1 MMTFKQ
7 LEAVYWV
14 TRLGGFSQA
23 ANKLHT
29 TQSAI
34 SKRVQELETLFNVAL
49 FDRSQRSSRLTEK
62 GEEMYL
68 VAQRLLEQRDEAAQ
82 RFATSKEPA
91 RRLRIGVTELTAM
104 TWLPRLVELV
114 RMHHPRVVLEPD
126 VDMSMML
133 RDKLLAS
140 ELDAIFVPD
149 ACGDERFVMKRLGSV
164 ENAWMC
170 KPGLFDGYRIRR
182 LHDLSSHTFLTQG
195 DKSGTG
201 VLYNEWLDAVKM
213 HPTNTIVC
221 NSLLAIIGMTVS
233 GLGFSY
239 LPRLSLEPM
248 LQADYLQIL
257 KVTPAL
263 PKTHYVAAYKSEQ
276 RSTLISSIVLL
287 AQECCDFS
295 RVLQTSAGSAWP
307 ATP

>member
-14 TRLGGFSQA
+14 TRLGSFSQA
-23 ANKLHT
+23 AAKLHT

-34 SKRVQELETLFNVAL
+34 SKRVQELESLFSVEL
-49 FDRSQRSSRLTEK
+49 FDRTQRTSRLTEK

-68 VAQRLLEQRDEAAQ
+68 VAKRLLEQRDEAPAH
-82 RFATSKEPA
+82 FTSSQEVV

-114 RMHHPRVVLEPD
+114 RTHHPKVILEPD
-126 VDMSMML
+126 VDMSVML
-133 RDKLLAS
+133 RDKLLAN
-140 ELDAIFVPD
+140 EVDVIFIPD
-149 ACGDERFVMKRLGSV
+149 ACGDERFTMKRLGSV

-170 KPGLFDGYRIRR
+170 KPHLFDGFKIRR

-201 VLYNEWLDAVKM
+201 VIYNEWLDAVNM
-213 HPTNTIVC
+213 RPTNIIVC

-239 LPRLSLEPM
+239 LPRESLEP
-248 LQADYLQIL
+248 LIQADYLQVL
-257 KVTPAL
+257 KVTPPL
-263 PKTHYVAAYKSEQ
+263 PKMNYVAAYKSEQ

-295 RVLQTSAGSAWP
+295 RVLQKS
-307 ATP
+307 

>member
-7 LEAVYWV
+7 LEAVFWV
-14 TRLGGFSQA
+14 TQLGGFSQA
-23 ANKLHT
+23 ADKLHT

-34 SKRVQELETLFNVAL
+34 SKRVQELETLLNTPL
-49 FDRSQRSSRLTEK
+49 FDRSQRTSRLTEK
-62 GEEMYL
+62 GEEMYI
-68 VAQRLLEQRDEAAQ
+68 VAKRLLEQRDAAMAQ
-82 RFATSKEPA
+82 FASSQEVV

-104 TWLPRLVELV
+104 TWLPKLVDLV
-114 RMHHPRVVLEPD
+114 QTHHPKVVLEPD

-133 RDKLLAS
+133 RDKLLAN
-140 ELDAIFVPD
+140 EVDVIFVPD
-149 ACGDERFVMKRLGSV
+149 SCKDERFTMKRLGVV

-170 KPGLFDGYRIRR
+170 KPGSFDGMKIRR
-182 LHDLSSHTFLTQG
+182 LHDLSAHTFLTQG

-201 VLYNEWLDAVKM
+201 VLYNQWLNSVRM

-239 LPRLSLEPM
+239 LPKQCVEPM
-248 LQADYLQIL
+248 IQANYLEVL
-257 KVTPAL
+257 KITPTL
-263 PKTHYVAAYKSEQ
+263 PKTNYVAAFKSDH

-295 RVLQTSAGSAWP
+295 RALQTA
-307 ATP
+307 

>member
-7 LEAVYWV
+7 LEAIYWV
-14 TRLGGFSQA
+14 TQLGGFSQA
-23 ANKLHT
+23 ADKLHT

-34 SKRVQELETLFNVAL
+34 SKRVQELETLFGTPL
-49 FDRSQRSSRLTEK
+49 FDRTQRTSRLTEK
-62 GEEMYL
+62 GEEMYI
-68 VAQRLLEQRDEAAQ
+68 VSKRLLEQRDAAVNQ
-82 RFATSKEPA
+82 FISSQEVV

-104 TWLPRLVELV
+104 TWLPRLVDLV
-114 RMHHPRVVLEPD
+114 QTHHPKVVLEPD

-133 RDKLLAS
+133 RDKLLAN
-140 ELDAIFVPD
+140 EVDVIFVPD
-149 ACGDERFVMKRLGSV
+149 SCKDERFTMKRLGVV

-170 KPGLFDGYRIRR
+170 KPGSFDGMKIKR

-201 VLYNEWLDAVKM
+201 VLYNQWLNSVGM
-213 HPTNTIVC
+213 HPTGTIVC

-239 LPRLSLEPM
+239 LPKQCLEPM
-248 LQADYLQIL
+248 IQSNFLQVL
-257 KVTPAL
+257 KITPAL
-263 PKTHYVAAYKSEQ
+263 PKTNYVAAYKSDH
-276 RSTLISSIVLL
+276 RSTLISSIVLM

-295 RVLQTSAGSAWP
+295 RVLQT
-307 ATP
+307 T

>member
-7 LEAVYWV
+7 LEAIYWV
-14 TRLGGFSQA
+14 TQLGGFSQA
-23 ANKLHT
+23 AAKLHT

-34 SKRVQELETLFNVAL
+34 SKRVQELEALFATPL
-49 FDRSQRSSRLTEK
+49 FDRTQRTSRLTEK
-62 GEEMYL
+62 GEEMYV
-68 VAQRLLEQRDEAAQ
+68 VAKRLLEQRDAAMSQ
-82 RFATSKEPA
+82 FSSSQEVV

-114 RMHHPRVVLEPD
+114 REHHPKVVLEPD

-133 RDKLLAS
+133 RDKLLAN
-140 ELDAIFVPD
+140 EVDVAFVPD
-149 ACGDERFVMKRLGSV
+149 TCKDERFTLKRLGVV

-170 KPGLFDGYRIRR
+170 KPGTFDGQQVRR
-182 LHDLSSHTFLTQG
+182 LHDLSTHTFLTQG

-201 VLYNEWLDAVKM
+201 VLYNQWLGSVNM
-213 HPTNTIVC
+213 QPTNTIVC

-239 LPRLSLEPM
+239 LPKQCVEPLLQGRYLE
-248 LQADYLQIL
+248 QL

-263 PKTHYVAAYKSEQ
+263 PKTHYVAAYKSDQ
-276 RSTLISSIVLL
+276 RSTLISSIVRL

-295 RVLQTSAGSAWP
+295 RAFQISDP
-307 ATP
+307 RNMPR

>member
-7 LEAVYWV
+7 LEAIYWV
-14 TRLGGFSQA
+14 TQLGGFSQA
-23 ANKLHT
+23 AAKLHT

-34 SKRVQELETLFNVAL
+34 SKRVQELEALFATPL
-49 FDRSQRSSRLTEK
+49 FDRTQRTSRLTEK
-62 GEEMYL
+62 GEEMYV
-68 VAQRLLEQRDEAAQ
+68 VARRLLEQRDAAMHQ
-82 RFATSKEPA
+82 FASSQEVV

-114 RMHHPRVVLEPD
+114 REHHPKVVLEPD
-126 VDMSMML
+126 VDLSMML
-133 RDKLLAS
+133 RDKLLAN
-140 ELDAIFVPD
+140 EVDVAFVPD
-149 ACGDERFVMKRLGSV
+149 TCQDERFTLKRLGVV

-170 KPGLFDGYRIRR
+170 KPGTFDGVKVRR

-201 VLYNEWLDAVKM
+201 VLYNQWLGSVNM
-213 HPTNTIVC
+213 QPTNTIVC

-239 LPRLSLEPM
+239 LPRQCVEPLLHANYLE
-248 LQADYLQIL
+248 LL

-263 PKTHYVAAYKSEQ
+263 PKTHYVAAYKSDQ
-276 RSTLISSIVLL
+276 RSTLISSIVRL

-295 RVLQTSAGSAWP
+295 RAFQISDTRGAGR
-307 ATP
+307 

>member
-14 TRLGGFSQA
+14 TRLGSFSQA
-23 ANKLHT
+23 AAKLHT

-34 SKRVQELETLFNVAL
+34 SKRVQELESLFNVEL
-49 FDRSQRSSRLTEK
+49 FDRTQRTSRLTEK
-62 GEEMYL
+62 GEEMYM
-68 VAQRLLEQRDEAAQ
+68 VAKRLLEQRDEAAA
-82 RFATSKEPA
+82 RFISSQEVV

-114 RMHHPRVVLEPD
+114 RAHHPRVVLEPD
-126 VDMSMML
+126 VDMSIML
-133 RDKLLAS
+133 RDKLLAN
-140 ELDAIFVPD
+140 EVDVIFVPD
-149 ACGDERFVMKRLGSV
+149 ACGDERFTMKRLGTV

-170 KPGLFDGYRIRR
+170 KPQLFDGCKIRR
-182 LHDLSSHTFLTQG
+182 LQDLSSHTFLTQG

-201 VLYNEWLDAVKM
+201 VIYNEWLDAVNM
-213 HPTNTIVC
+213 HPTNIIVS

-239 LPRLSLEPM
+239 LPRQSLEP
-248 LQADYLQIL
+248 LIQANYLQVL
-257 KVTPAL
+257 KVTPTL
-263 PKTHYVAAYKSEQ
+263 PKMNYVAAYKSDQ
-276 RSTLISSIVLL
+276 RSTLVSSIVLL

-295 RVLQTSAGSAWP
+295 RVLQTG
-307 ATP
+307 

>member
-7 LEAVYWV
+7 LEAIYWV
-14 TRLGGFSQA
+14 TQLGGFSQA
-23 ANKLHT
+23 AAKLHT

-34 SKRVQELETLFNVAL
+34 SKRVQELEALFATPL
-49 FDRSQRSSRLTEK
+49 FDRTQRTSRLTEK
-62 GEEMYL
+62 GEEMYV
-68 VAQRLLEQRDEAAQ
+68 VAKRLLEQRDAAMSQ
-82 RFATSKEPA
+82 FNSSQEVV

-114 RMHHPRVVLEPD
+114 REHHPKVVLEPD
-126 VDMSMML
+126 VDLSMML
-133 RDKLLAS
+133 RDKLLAN
-140 ELDAIFVPD
+140 EVDVAFVPD
-149 ACGDERFVMKRLGSV
+149 TCQDERFTLKRLGVV

-170 KPGLFDGYRIRR
+170 KPGTFDGVKVRR

-201 VLYNEWLDAVKM
+201 VLYNQWLGSVNM
-213 HPTNTIVC
+213 QPTNTIVC

-239 LPRLSLEPM
+239 LPRQCVEPLLHANYLE
-248 LQADYLQIL
+248 LL

-263 PKTHYVAAYKSEQ
+263 PKTHYVAAYKSDQ
-276 RSTLISSIVLL
+276 RSTLISSIVRL

-295 RVLQTSAGSAWP
+295 RAFQIRDTRGGGR
-307 ATP
+307 

>member
-14 TRLGGFSQA
+14 TRLGSFSQA
-23 ANKLHT
+23 AAKLHT

-34 SKRVQELETLFNVAL
+34 SKRVQELESLFSVEL
-49 FDRSQRSSRLTEK
+49 FDRTQRTSRLTEK
-62 GEEMYL
+62 GEEMYM
-68 VAQRLLEQRDEAAQ
+68 VAKRLLEQRDEAAAQ
-82 RFATSKEPA
+82 FTSSQEVV

-114 RMHHPRVVLEPD
+114 RTHHPHVILEPD
-126 VDMSMML
+126 VDMSVML
-133 RDKLLAS
+133 RDKLLAN
-140 ELDAIFVPD
+140 EVDVIFVPD
-149 ACGDERFVMKRLGSV
+149 ACGDERFTMKRLGSV

-170 KPGLFDGYRIRR
+170 KPHLFDGCKIRR

-201 VLYNEWLDAVKM
+201 VIYNEWLDAVNM
-213 HPTNTIVC
+213 HPTNIIVC

-239 LPRLSLEPM
+239 LPRESLEP
-248 LQADYLQIL
+248 LIQADYLQVL
-257 KVTPAL
+257 KVTPPL
-263 PKTHYVAAYKSEQ
+263 PKMNYVAAYKSEQ

-295 RVLQTSAGSAWP
+295 RVLQKS
-307 ATP
+307 

>member
-14 TRLGGFSQA
+14 TRLGSFSQA
-23 ANKLHT
+23 AAKLHT

-34 SKRVQELETLFNVAL
+34 SKRVQELESLFSVEL
-49 FDRSQRSSRLTEK
+49 FDRTQRTSRLTEK

-68 VAQRLLEQRDEAAQ
+68 VAKRLLEQRDEAAAQ
-82 RFATSKEPA
+82 FTSSQEVV

-114 RMHHPRVVLEPD
+114 RTHHPKVILEPD
-126 VDMSMML
+126 VDMSVML
-133 RDKLLAS
+133 RDKLLAN
-140 ELDAIFVPD
+140 EVDVIFIPD
-149 ACGDERFVMKRLGSV
+149 ACGDERFTMKRLGSV

-170 KPGLFDGYRIRR
+170 KPHLFDGFKIRR

-201 VLYNEWLDAVKM
+201 VIYNEWLDAVNM
-213 HPTNTIVC
+213 RPTNIIVC

-239 LPRLSLEPM
+239 LPRESLEP
-248 LQADYLQIL
+248 LIQADYLQVL
-257 KVTPAL
+257 KVTPPL
-263 PKTHYVAAYKSEQ
+263 PKMNYVAAYKSEQ

-295 RVLQTSAGSAWP
+295 RVLQKS
-307 ATP
+307 

>member
-1 MMTFKQ
+1 MTFKQ

-14 TRLGGFSQA
+14 TRLGSFSQA
-23 ANKLHT
+23 AAKLHT

-34 SKRVQELETLFNVAL
+34 SKRVQELESLFSVEL
-49 FDRSQRSSRLTEK
+49 FDRTQRTSRLTEK

-68 VAQRLLEQRDEAAQ
+68 VAKRLLEQRDEAAAQ
-82 RFATSKEPA
+82 FTSSQEVV

-114 RMHHPRVVLEPD
+114 RTHHPKVILEPD
-126 VDMSMML
+126 VDMSVML
-133 RDKLLAS
+133 RDKLLAN
-140 ELDAIFVPD
+140 EVDVIFVPD
-149 ACGDERFVMKRLGSV
+149 ACGDERFTMKRLGSV

-170 KPGLFDGYRIRR
+170 KPHLFDGFKIRR

-201 VLYNEWLDAVKM
+201 VIYNEWLDAVNM
-213 HPTNTIVC
+213 HPTNIIVC

-239 LPRLSLEPM
+239 LPRESLEP
-248 LQADYLQIL
+248 LIQADYLQVL
-257 KVTPAL
+257 KVTPPL
-263 PKTHYVAAYKSEQ
+263 PKMNYVAAYKSEQ

-295 RVLQTSAGSAWP
+295 RVLQKS
-307 ATP
+307 

>member
-14 TRLGGFSQA
+14 TRLGSFSQA
-23 ANKLHT
+23 AAKLHT

-34 SKRVQELETLFNVAL
+34 SKRVQELESLFSVEL
-49 FDRSQRSSRLTEK
+49 FDRTQRTSRLTEK

-68 VAQRLLEQRDEAAQ
+68 VAKRLLEQRDEAAAQ
-82 RFATSKEPA
+82 FTSSQEVV

-114 RMHHPRVVLEPD
+114 RTHHPKVILEPD
-126 VDMSMML
+126 VDMSVML
-133 RDKLLAS
+133 RDKLLAN
-140 ELDAIFVPD
+140 EVDVIFVPD
-149 ACGDERFVMKRLGSV
+149 ACGDERFTMKRLGSV

-170 KPGLFDGYRIRR
+170 KPHLFDGFKIRR

-201 VLYNEWLDAVKM
+201 VIYNEWLDAVNM
-213 HPTNTIVC
+213 RPTNIIVC

-239 LPRLSLEPM
+239 LPRESLEP
-248 LQADYLQIL
+248 LIQADYLQVL
-257 KVTPAL
+257 KVTPPL
-263 PKTHYVAAYKSEQ
+263 PKMNYVAAYKSEQ

-295 RVLQTSAGSAWP
+295 RVLQKS
-307 ATP
+307 

>member
-1 MMTFKQ
+1 MTFKQ

-14 TRLGGFSQA
+14 TRLGSFSQA
-23 ANKLHT
+23 AAKLHT

-34 SKRVQELETLFNVAL
+34 SKRVQELESLFSVEL
-49 FDRSQRSSRLTEK
+49 FDRTQRTSRLTEK

-68 VAQRLLEQRDEAAQ
+68 VAKRLLEQRDEAAAQ
-82 RFATSKEPA
+82 FTSSQEVV

-114 RMHHPRVVLEPD
+114 RTHHPKVILEPD
-126 VDMSMML
+126 VDMSVML
-133 RDKLLAS
+133 RDKLLAN
-140 ELDAIFVPD
+140 EVDVIFVPD
-149 ACGDERFVMKRLGSV
+149 ACGDERFTMKRLGSV

-170 KPGLFDGYRIRR
+170 KPHLFDGFKIRR

-201 VLYNEWLDAVKM
+201 VIYNEWLDAVNM
-213 HPTNTIVC
+213 RPTNIIVC

-239 LPRLSLEPM
+239 LPRESLEP
-248 LQADYLQIL
+248 LIQADYLQVL
-257 KVTPAL
+257 KVTPPL
-263 PKTHYVAAYKSEQ
+263 PKMNYVAAYKSEQ

-295 RVLQTSAGSAWP
+295 RVLQKS
-307 ATP
+307 

>member
-14 TRLGGFSQA
+14 TRLGSFSQA
-23 ANKLHT
+23 AAKLHT

-34 SKRVQELETLFNVAL
+34 SKRVQELESLFSVEL
-49 FDRSQRSSRLTEK
+49 FDRTQRTSRLTEK

-68 VAQRLLEQRDEAAQ
+68 VAKRLLEQRDEAAAQ
-82 RFATSKEPA
+82 FTSSQEVV

-114 RMHHPRVVLEPD
+114 RTHHPKVILEPD
-126 VDMSMML
+126 VDMSVML
-133 RDKLLAS
+133 RDKLLAN
-140 ELDAIFVPD
+140 EVDVIFVPD
-149 ACGDERFVMKRLGSV
+149 ACGDERFTMKRLGSV

-170 KPGLFDGYRIRR
+170 KPHLFDGFKIRR

-201 VLYNEWLDAVKM
+201 VIYNEWLDAVNM
-213 HPTNTIVC
+213 HPTNIIVC

-239 LPRLSLEPM
+239 LPRESLEP
-248 LQADYLQIL
+248 LIQADYLQVL
-257 KVTPAL
+257 KVTPPL
-263 PKTHYVAAYKSEQ
+263 PKMNYVAAYKSEQ

-295 RVLQTSAGSAWP
+295 RVLQKS
-307 ATP
+307 